1 MFHVKQLFYNEVR
14 VMPQISEKIDAFLQR
29 HGFDL
34 EAVDVDQCARL
45 FQQDMEKGLRG
56 DPDAWMMMLPTYL
69 ALDGTI
75 PQDQP
80 TIVIDAGGTNFR
92 VGLVTMRGDRPEV
105 EDLNVFPMPGSQGA
119 ITWAEFV
126 DRVSD
131 AILPLTDRS
140 RRVGLCFSYAAES
153 LPNRDGRVLQISKQ
167 VQILGSEGME
177 LGRDLS
183 AALADKGAPGVTFVV
198 LNDTV
203 AALLGGVA
211 GLGEEVFDGYI
222 GLLYGTGVHT
232 CYAAQAANLHKVTTP
247 WDKETM
253 LINMESAR
261 FDGAPRSEFDQLLD
275 AASVDTGMC
284 HYEKM
289 VSGRYE
295 GEVIYHALRV
305 AAEDGLFSAGL
316 NQKLLELD
324 RLTLVQADAFT
335 ARPYANNYLAAACET
350 EEDREA
356 VYTIIDR
363 IVERSARLV
372 CANLA
377 GIMLQMDVG
386 RSIQRPTCVVAEGST
401 FHKGYLFRGKLER
414 LCAEYITGRLG
425 RHCVFRQVPDANL
438 LGTAAA
444 ALLNQ

>member
-1 MFHVKQLFYNEVR
+1 MPDIVQR
-14 VMPQISEKIDAFLQR
+14 VDQFLSR
-29 HGFDL
+29 YGLDP
-34 EAVDVDQCARL
+34 ARTDVDACAHA
-45 FQQDMEKGLRG
+45 FQADMEKGLRA

-69 ALDGTI
+69 TLDGQV
-75 PQDQP
+75 PEDQP

-105 EDLNVFPMPGSQGA
+105 EDLNIFPMPGSQGP

-131 AILPLTDRS
+131 SILPLTGRS
-140 RRVGLCFSYAAES
+140 RRVGLCFSYAAEI

-167 VQILGSEGME
+167 VQILGSEGKE

-183 AALADKGAPGVTFVV
+183 AALAAKGAPGVEFVV

-203 AALLGGVA
+203 AALLGGVIA
-211 GLGEEVFDGYI
+211 LGDEVFDGYV
-222 GLLYGTGVHT
+222 GLIYGTGVNT
-232 CYAAQAANLHKVTTP
+232 CYAERAGNLAKVTTP

-261 FDGAPRSEFDQLLD
+261 FDGAPMSEFDRRLD

-295 GEVIYHALRV
+295 GEVVYHALRQG
-305 AAEDGLFSAGL
+305 ALDGLFSQGL
-316 NQKLLELD
+316 AERLLALD
-324 RLTLVQADAFT
+324 GLTLVQADAFT
-335 ARPYANNYLAAACET
+335 ARPYGSGLLAAACQT

-363 IVERSARLV
+363 CVERAARLV

-377 GIMLQMDVG
+377 GIMLQMDSG
-386 RSIQRPTCVVAEGST
+386 RHIQRPTCIVAEGST
-401 FHKGYLFRGKLER
+401 FYKGHLFRGKLER
-414 LCAEYITGRLG
+414 VCAQYITGRLG
-425 RHCVFRQVPDANL
+425 RHYAFRQVSDANL

-444 ALLNQ
+444 ALLNP

>member
-1 MFHVKQLFYNEVR
+1 MPDIVVR
-14 VMPQISEKIDAFLQR
+14 TDEFLKA
-29 HGFDL
+29 HGLDL
-34 EAVDVDQCARL
+34 GCADVDQWAHA
-45 FQQDMEKGLRG
+45 FQADMEKGLRG

-69 ALDGTI
+69 TLDGRV

-119 ITWAEFV
+119 ITWDTFV
-126 DRVSD
+126 DQVSD

-140 RRVGLCFSYAAES
+140 RRVGLCFSYAAEI
-153 LPNRDGRVLQISKQ
+153 LPNRDGKVLQISKQ

-183 AALADKGAPGVTFVV
+183 AALERKGAAGVEFVV

-203 AALLGGVA
+203 AALLGGVT
-211 GLGEEVFDGYI
+211 GLGDEVFDGYI
-222 GLLYGTGVHT
+222 GLIYGTGVNT
-232 CYAAQAANLHKVTTP
+232 CYAERAANLHKVTTP

-261 FDGAPRSEFDQLLD
+261 FDGAPMSEFDRRLD
-275 AASVDTGMC
+275 EASVDTGMC

-289 VSGRYE
+289 VSGRYQ

-305 AAEDGLFSAGL
+305 GAEEGLFSEGL
-316 NQKLLELD
+316 NRRLLELPA
-324 RLTLVQADAFT
+324 LTLVQANDFAV
-335 ARPYANNYLAAACET
+335 RPFGNGLLAAACRT

-356 VYTIIDR
+356 VYTVIDR
-363 IVERSARLV
+363 CVERSARLV

-377 GIMLQMDVG
+377 GIMLQMDSG
-386 RSIQRPTCVVAEGST
+386 KHIQRPTCIVAEGST
-401 FHKGYLFRGKLER
+401 FYKGYLFRGKLER
-414 LCAEYITGRLG
+414 VCAEYITGRLG
-425 RHCVFRQVPDANL
+425 RHYAFRQVSDANL

-444 ALLNQ
+444 ALLNP